1 MYGID
6 KSDFKC
12 KSRPLVDERL
22 VLDRKA
28 SVERKKHNNKEIK
41 ISKEKCHCH
50 EHECGC
56 NDHDCGCDHHHESK
70 KDKIILLVRVIV
82 SVLFLLLSLIDNQIV
97 NIIFIILAY
106 IVIAYDVLFNAF
118 KNIVKGKV
126 FDENFLMSIASL
138 TALLCYLFID
148 NIPIDGYDGV
158 LVIILYQVGEFI
170 QHFAVDKSK
179 ESITKMLDLD
189 VNEVIKIN
197 QDKEEV
203 INANDIKIEDVLLIK
218 PGDTVPV
225 DGIVISGSSSINTSS
240 LTGES
245 KPLDVY
251 ENDKVLSGCIN
262 NDGVILIKA
271 TSTIDNSTTAKVKK
285 IIEEASKNKA
295 KYEKFITRFAKV
307 YTPIVILIS
316 LLVMFAVPLILGFD
330 KYFIDYLYKGL
341 AVLVISCPCALVI
354 SIPLSYFMGIG
365 KCAKNAILVKGSSY
379 LEILSNV
386 DDIAFD
392 KTGTLTKGNFVVTY
406 KYSVDER
413 LIDNLLYSCEKN
425 FTHAIAIS
433 ICKYLEGKAEEL
445 TLETL
450 TNIPGY
456 GIKATF
462 RGKEV
467 LIGNKKL
474 LNKNNVEIKEEI
486 NEIDNVIYV
495 SYNKEFIGYL
505 VISDE
510 IKEDAKTAISHL
522 NNKYNIHIISGDKKD
537 VVKKVADT
545 LEISNYHYEMLPDE
559 KLKIVE
565 NINNNTNLV
574 YVGDGINDAAC
585 LISSSCGIAMRSL
598 GSDMAIKASDVVIM
612 DDKISS
618 INKAINISK
627 KTMKTVKQ
635 NIVFSIAIKVLLMV
649 LSIIFTLPMW
659 VAIVGDVGVCLLAIL
674 NSLRII
680 YGKVSIKNV

>member
-1 MYGID
+1 MAGFD
-6 KSDFKC
+6 RCAFEN
-12 KSRPLVDERL
+12 KSRFDEM
-22 VLDRKA
+22 KA
-28 SVERKKHNNKEIK
+28 NASFVNKT
-41 ISKEKCHCH
+41 KEKKEEHCDCHDH
-50 EHECGC
+50 YCGC
-56 NDHDCGCDHHHESK
+56 HDHDCGCGHHHESK
-70 KDKIILLVRVIV
+70 KDKIILLVRVII
-82 SVLFLLLSLIDNQIV
+82 SVLFLLLSLINNQIV

-118 KNIVKGKV
+118 KNIIKGKV

-203 INANDIKIEDVLLIK
+203 INVNDIKIDDVLLIK
-218 PGDTVPV
+218 PGDTIPV
-225 DGIVISGSSSINTSS
+225 DGIIVNGSSSINTSS

-316 LLVMFAVPLILGFD
+316 LLVMFVVPLILGFN

-341 AVLVISCPCALVI
+341 AILVISCPCALVI

-386 DDIAFD
+386 NNIAFD
-392 KTGTLTKGNFVVTY
+392 KTGTLTKGNFVVTH

-413 LIDNLLYSCEKN
+413 LMDNLLYSCEKN
-425 FTHAIAIS
+425 FTHAIALS

-510 IKEDAKTAISHL
+510 IKDDAKNAISYL

-565 NINNNTNLV
+565 NINKNTNLV

-598 GSDMAIKASDVVIM
+598 GSDMAIKASDIVIM

-635 NIVFSIAIKVLLMV
+635 NIVFSIAVKVLLMV

-659 VAIVGDVGVCLLAIL
+659 VAIIGDVGVCLLAIL
-674 NSLRII
+674 SSLRII